1 MAPPELFIDS
11 SAWLPYVYPGRAE
24 AERALHR
31 LVLATIGHL
40 LRTGARVVT
49 SNLVVAETHQLLL
62 LRDRRATAL
71 QFLHAVLGPGLEVVW
86 STADL
91 ERRALREWIE
101 PFDDQDF
108 SLTDAVSFTVM
119 RDRGIRQALAL
130 DRHFAIAG
138 FELLPPRGR
147 R

>member
-11 SAWLPYVYPGRAE
+11 SAWLPYVHPGRAD

-31 LVLATIGHL
+31 FMVATIGGL
-40 LRTGARVVT
+40 LRRGARVVT

-71 QFLHAVLGPGLEVVW
+71 QFLHTVLGPGLEVVW
-86 STADL
+86 STAEL
-91 ERRALREWIE
+91 EGRALREWIE
-101 PFDDQDF
+101 RFDDQDF

-119 RDRGIRQALAL
+119 RDRGIRQAVAL
-130 DRHFAIAG
+130 DRHFAVAG
-138 FELLPPRGR
+138 FEMLPPRR
-147 R
+147 DR